1 MKKKYIV
8 MLGGVL
14 LLAGAGLGLLF
25 GSIDMNQISRMLE
38 DIPHGLREILMIVLI
53 AAQIFLAFL
62 PGEPL
67 ELAAGFLFG
76 SVGGTLLWLGGYL
89 CLGTALVYLLVQRYG
104 KRLVTVFFKTGA
116 AE

>member
-8 MLGGVL
+8 LLGGMLLGGAMLGF
-14 LLAGAGLGLLF
+14 LF
-25 GSIDMNQISRMLE
+25 GSIDMNQISRLLE

-76 SVGGTLLWLGGYL
+76 SIGGTLLCLRGISSWLPVWRYL
-89 CLGTALVYLLVQRYG
+89 RFCL
-104 KRLVTVFFKTGA
+104 
-116 AE
+116 

>member
-53 AAQIFLAFL
+53 AAQIFSGFSA
-62 PGEPL
+62 GR
-67 ELAAGFLFG
+67 AAGACG
-76 SVGGTLLWLGGYL
+76 RISVWLRWRDIALSGGISAWDKIGR
-89 CLGTALVYLLVQRYG
+89 AHV
-104 KRLVTVFFKTGA
+104 
-116 AE
+116 

>member
-67 ELAAGFLFG
+67 ELAAGLAPLAGHCFA
-76 SVGGTLLWLGGYL
+76 WWDL
-89 CLGTALVYLLVQRYG
+89 CLGQPLYTFWFSG
-104 KRLVTVFFKTGA
+104 MENGW
-116 AE
+116 

>member
-38 DIPHGLREILMIVLI
+38 DIPGFSAGRAAGACGRISVWLRWRDI
-53 AAQIFLAFL
+53 AL
-62 PGEPL
+62 PGGISAWDSPCIPSGSAVWET
-67 ELAAGFLFG
+67 AGNRLF
-76 SVGGTLLWLGGYL
+76 
-89 CLGTALVYLLVQRYG
+89 
-104 KRLVTVFFKTGA
+104 
-116 AE
+116 

>member
-38 DIPHGLREILMIVLI
+38 DIPPVSYTHLT
-53 AAQIFLAFL
+53 L
-62 PGEPL
+62 P
-67 ELAAGFLFG
+67 
-76 SVGGTLLWLGGYL
+76 T
-89 CLGTALVYLLVQRYG
+89 T
-104 KRLVTVFFKTGA
+104 
-116 AE
+116 

>member
-53 AAQIFLAFL
+53 K
-62 PGEPL
+62 
-67 ELAAGFLFG
+67 
-76 SVGGTLLWLGGYL
+76 SVSEICRYL
-89 CLGTALVYLLVQRYG
+89 HFIKCIRIS
-104 KRLVTVFFKTGA
+104 
-116 AE
+116 

>member
-67 ELAAGFLFG
+67 ELAAGISAWDSPCIPSGSAVWKTAGNRLF
-76 SVGGTLLWLGGYL
+76 
-89 CLGTALVYLLVQRYG
+89 
-104 KRLVTVFFKTGA
+104 
-116 AE
+116 

>member
-67 ELAAGFLFG
+67 SLRPDFCLAPLAGHCFA
-76 SVGGTLLWLGGYL
+76 WWDL
-89 CLGTALVYLLVQRYG
+89 CLGQPLYTFWFSG
-104 KRLVTVFFKTGA
+104 MENGW
-116 AE
+116 